1 VSEDIDGVVE
11 VADRNQMMLELAGL
25 LLIATVVEQAD
36 SSAVTAQISSNAQ
49 SWLTETHHVLLSR
62 KEEALMVN

>member
-36 SSAVTAQISSNAQ
+36 SSAVTAQISS
-49 SWLTETHHVLLSR
+49 
-62 KEEALMVN
+62 